1 MEGHAH
7 GDGDCTCD
15 PGSHHPQDSNG
26 LVKDFIAIYD
36 EQGMGN
42 QAKLFF
48 LTILQFLRLKLLFQ
62 HRKIRIT
69 KRTS

>member
-42 QAKLFF
+42 QANFF
-48 LTILQFLRLKLLFQ
+48 VDNPPVFEA
-62 HRKIRIT
+62 
-69 KRTS
+69 